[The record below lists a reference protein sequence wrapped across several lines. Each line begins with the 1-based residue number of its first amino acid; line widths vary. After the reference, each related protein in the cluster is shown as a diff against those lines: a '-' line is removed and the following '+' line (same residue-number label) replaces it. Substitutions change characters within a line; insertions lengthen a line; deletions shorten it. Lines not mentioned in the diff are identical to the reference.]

1 MSGLTSND
9 TYADA
14 YTWDAA
20 NPSDISLCF
29 YEPNDVNW
37 WKVEFNQVLK
47 VTTLQFTMS
56 LDEADLQL
64 DLYRATNATYWRR
77 IVQVCSVALFT
88 STSCDV
94 EFIIN

>member
-47 VTTLQFTMS
+47 VTTLQFTTS
-56 LDEADLQL
+56 LDEPDLQL

-77 IVQVCSVALFT
+77 IVQVCSVALY
-88 STSCDV
+88 
-94 EFIIN
+94 EYLL